1 MSDNK
6 KFDDWKIPLY
16 KIYTDDED
24 VDVITKII
32 KRGSRWAIGPEIEEF
47 ESALKKFIGV
57 DYCLTLNS
65 GTSALD
71 AALLAYDINQ
81 KHDVMVPSFTFVATV
96 NSVMNVNANPLF
108 VDIEESTLGL
118 DPELLSKHIT
128 EKTKAVIPVDYAG
141 LSCKIFDILE
151 IAKANHMLVIEDAA
165 EALGSKIND
174 KQVGSQA
181 DIAIFSFC
189 GNKVLTTGEG
199 GAIATND
206 KTVFEKIKLI
216 RSHGRIDKA
225 NYFETT
231 SGSEYVGT
239 GHNWRMS
246 TITAVLGLS
255 QLGKLEQLIKK
266 RRDNAEY
273 ISSRLSKFSQIIT
286 PNEPSGYEHIFQ
298 MYTIRLP
305 NKQIRDSL
313 HDFLIKKRIFS
324 KVYFEPIH
332 KMSLYSKKNSEILP
346 ITEKISEQ
354 VLTLPMYP
362 NMENDE
368 KDYLIDS
375 ISEFFETL

>member
-6 KFDDWKIPLY
+6 KLDDWKIPLY

-81 KHDVMVPSFTFVATV
+81 KHDVIVPSFTFVATA

-206 KTVFEKIKLI
+206 REIFEKIKLI
-216 RSHGRIDKA
+216 RSHGRIDKT

-231 SGSEYVGT
+231 SGSEYVET

-286 PNEPSGYEHIFQ
+286 PSEPSGYEHIFQ

-332 KMSLYSKKNSEILP
+332 QMSLYRKKNSEILP

-362 NMENDE
+362 NMEKDE

>member
-1 MSDNK
+1 
-6 KFDDWKIPLY
+6 
-16 KIYTDDED
+16 
-24 VDVITKII
+24 
-32 KRGSRWAIGPEIEEF
+32 
-47 ESALKKFIGV
+47 
-57 DYCLTLNS
+57 
-65 GTSALD
+65 
-71 AALLAYDINQ
+71 
-81 KHDVMVPSFTFVATV
+81 
-96 NSVMNVNANPLF
+96 
-108 VDIEESTLGL
+108 
-118 DPELLSKHIT
+118 
-128 EKTKAVIPVDYAG
+128 
-141 LSCKIFDILE
+141 
-151 IAKANHMLVIEDAA
+151 
-165 EALGSKIND
+165 
-174 KQVGSQA
+174 
-181 DIAIFSFC
+181 
-189 GNKVLTTGEG
+189 
-199 GAIATND
+199 
-206 KTVFEKIKLI
+206 
-216 RSHGRIDKA
+216 
-225 NYFETT
+225 
-231 SGSEYVGT
+231 
-239 GHNWRMS
+239 MS

-332 KMSLYSKKNSEILP
+332 QMSLYRKKNSEILP

-362 NMENDE
+362 NMEKDE

>member
-6 KFDDWKIPLY
+6 KLDDWKIPLY

-47 ESALKKFIGV
+47 ENALKKFIGV

-71 AALLAYDINQ
+71 AALLVYDINQ
-81 KHDVMVPSFTFVATV
+81 KHDVIVPSFTFVATA

-128 EKTKAVIPVDYAG
+128 KKTKAVIPVDYAG

-151 IAKANHMLVIEDAA
+151 IANANHMLVIEDAA

-181 DIAIFSFC
+181 DIAIFSLC

-216 RSHGRIDKA
+216 RSHGRID
-225 NYFETT
+225 NTYYFETT
-231 SGSEYVGT
+231 SGAEYVGI

-332 KMSLYSKKNSEILP
+332 QMSLYRKKNSEILP

-362 NMENDE
+362 NMEKDE